1 MKEVLNTNYMKNILI
16 ITIVIFIIYSCN
28 NSDRIEK
35 LPLGYEVLYE
45 GGSQNRLLR
54 DNELIIDSGLVDCK
68 FKNDYLLIS
77 VDTTY
82 SMSPEKVNKKNLK
95 YLIQNIKTDNVVK
108 KITYTNLQKIIKEKS
123 LEDIDI
129 TK

>member
-1 MKEVLNTNYMKNILI
+1 MKKI
-16 ITIVIFIIYSCN
+16 IIIAITVSIICACN

-35 LPLGYEVLYE
+35 LPSGYKVFYE
-45 GGSQNRLLR
+45 GGSQNRLLK

-68 FKNDYLLIS
+68 FRNDYLLIS

-82 SMSPEKVNKKNLK
+82 SMYPEKINKKNLK
-95 YLIQNIKTDNVVK
+95 YLIQNIKTDNAVRN
-108 KITYTNLQKIIKEKS
+108 ISYINLQKIIKAKS
-123 LEDIDI
+123 LQDIDI

>member
-1 MKEVLNTNYMKNILI
+1 MKNI
-16 ITIVIFIIYSCN
+16 IFITFILCILFSCN
-28 NSDRIEK
+28 MSDKYEK
-35 LPLGYEVLYE
+35 LPSGYEVNFE

-68 FKNDYLLIS
+68 FKNDYLLVS

-82 SMSPEKVNKKNLK
+82 SMNPEKINKENLKYFMQNFKKDKNLK
-95 YLIQNIKTDNVVK
+95 KISYTD
-108 KITYTNLQKIIKEKS
+108 LQKIIKEKS

-129 TK
+129 TKSYSR